1 MICIEELTA
10 TIKRLQLLKD
20 NTDSPEEIVATDLMI
35 TNLTNLA
42 RQFSMLLDTPNFKRM
57 VEEYK
62 INSKINSKIKN
73 D

>member
-1 MICIEELTA
+1 MICIEELNS

-42 RQFSMLLDTPNFKRM
+42 RQFGMLLDTPNFKQM
-57 VEEYK
+57 VEDYK
-62 INSKINSKIKN
+62 QN
-73 D
+73 DD

>member
-1 MICIEELTA
+1 MICTEELNS

-42 RQFSMLLDTPNFKRM
+42 RQFVMLLDTPDFKQM
-57 VEEYK
+57 VEEFK
-62 INSKINSKIKN
+62 QKN
-73 D
+73 E

>member
-1 MICIEELTA
+1 MICIDELTA

-42 RQFSMLLDTPNFKRM
+42 RQFGMLLDTPNFKQM

-62 INSKINSKIKN
+62 LKN

>member
-1 MICIEELTA
+1 MICIEELTS

-42 RQFSMLLDTPNFKRM
+42 RQFGMLLDSPDFKQM
-57 VEEYK
+57 VAEYK
-62 INSKINSKIKN
+62 INEKLK
-73 D
+73 DD

>member
-1 MICIEELTA
+1 MICTEELNS

-42 RQFSMLLDTPNFKRM
+42 RQFGMLLDSTEFKQM

-62 INSKINSKIKN
+62 LKN
-73 D
+73 E

>member
-42 RQFSMLLDTPNFKRM
+42 RQFSMLLDTPNFKQM

-62 INSKINSKIKN
+62 MNSKIK
-73 D
+73 DD

>member
-1 MICIEELTA
+1 MICIEELNS

-42 RQFSMLLDTPNFKRM
+42 RQFGMLLDTTDFKQM

-62 INSKINSKIKN
+62 LKN

>member
-1 MICIEELTA
+1 MICIEELTS

-35 TNLTNLA
+35 TNLTNLD
-42 RQFSMLLDTPNFKRM
+42 RQFGMLIDSPEFKQM

-62 INSKINSKIKN
+62 INSKIK
-73 D
+73 DD

>member
-1 MICIEELTA
+1 MICVEELNS

-20 NTDSPEEIVATDLMI
+20 NIDSPEEIVATDLMI

-42 RQFSMLLDTPNFKRM
+42 RQFVMLLDTPDFKQM

-62 INSKINSKIKN
+62 LKN

>member
-1 MICIEELTA
+1 MICTEELNS

-42 RQFSMLLDTPNFKRM
+42 RQFGMLLDTPSFKQM

-62 INSKINSKIKN
+62 MNSKIK
-73 D
+73 DD

>member
-1 MICIEELTA
+1 MICLEELTA

-35 TNLTNLA
+35 TNLTNLDK
-42 RQFSMLLDTPNFKRM
+42 QLGILLDTPNFKQM

-62 INSKINSKIKN
+62 QN
-73 D
+73 DD

>member
-1 MICIEELTA
+1 MICIEELTS

-42 RQFSMLLDTPNFKRM
+42 RQFGMLLDSPNFKQM

-62 INSKINSKIKN
+62 LKN

>member
-1 MICIEELTA
+1 MICIEEINS

-42 RQFSMLLDTPNFKRM
+42 RQFGMLLDTPEFKQM

-62 INSKINSKIKN
+62 INSKIK
-73 D
+73 DD

>member
-1 MICIEELTA
+1 MICLEELTA

-42 RQFSMLLDTPNFKRM
+42 RQLGMLLDTPNFKQM
-57 VEEYK
+57 VEDYK
-62 INSKINSKIKN
+62 QN
-73 D
+73 DD

>member
-42 RQFSMLLDTPNFKRM
+42 RQFSMLLDTSEFKQM
-57 VEEYK
+57 VAEYK
-62 INSKINSKIKN
+62 LKN

>member
-1 MICIEELTA
+1 MICIEELNS
-10 TIKRLQLLKD
+10 TIKRFQLLKD

-42 RQFSMLLDTPNFKRM
+42 RQFVMLLDTPDFKQM
-57 VEEYK
+57 VKEY
-62 INSKINSKIKN
+62 KIKN

>member
-35 TNLTNLA
+35 TNLTNFA
-42 RQFSMLLDTPNFKRM
+42 RQFNMLLDSPDFKQM
-57 VEEYK
+57 VAEYK
-62 INSKINSKIKN
+62 INEKLK
-73 D
+73 DD

>member
-1 MICIEELTA
+1 MICMEELTA

-35 TNLTNLA
+35 TNFTNLA
-42 RQFSMLLDTPNFKRM
+42 RQFGMLLDSPEFKQM

-62 INSKINSKIKN
+62 INSKPK
-73 D
+73 DE

>member
-42 RQFSMLLDTPNFKRM
+42 RQFGMLLDSPDFKQM

-62 INSKINSKIKN
+62 INSKLK
-73 D
+73 DD

>member
-1 MICIEELTA
+1 MICTEELNS

-35 TNLTNLA
+35 TNLTNLDK
-42 RQFSMLLDTPNFKRM
+42 QFGMLLDTPNFKQM

-62 INSKINSKIKN
+62 MNSKIK
-73 D
+73 DD

>member
-1 MICIEELTA
+1 MICLEELTA

-35 TNLTNLA
+35 TNLTNLDK
-42 RQFSMLLDTPNFKRM
+42 QFGMLLDTPNFKQM

-62 INSKINSKIKN
+62 INSKIK
-73 D
+73 DD

>member
-1 MICIEELTA
+1 MICIEEINS

-42 RQFSMLLDTPNFKRM
+42 RQFVMLLDTPDFKQM
-57 VEEYK
+57 VEEFK
-62 INSKINSKIKN
+62 QKN
-73 D
+73 E

>member
-1 MICIEELTA
+1 MICIEELTS

-42 RQFSMLLDTPNFKRM
+42 RQFNMLLDSPDFKQM
-57 VEEYK
+57 VAEYK
-62 INSKINSKIKN
+62 INEKLK
-73 D
+73 DD

>member
-1 MICIEELTA
+1 MICIEEINS

-20 NTDSPEEIVATDLMI
+20 NIDSPEEIVATDLMI

-42 RQFSMLLDTPNFKRM
+42 RQFVMLLDTPDFKQM

-62 INSKINSKIKN
+62 IKN

>member
-1 MICIEELTA
+1 MICTEELNS

-42 RQFSMLLDTPNFKRM
+42 RQFSMLLDTPNFKQM

-62 INSKINSKIKN
+62 INSKIK
-73 D
+73 DD

>member
-20 NTDSPEEIVATDLMI
+20 NTDSPEEIVAIDLMI
-35 TNLTNLA
+35 TNLTNLDK
-42 RQFSMLLDTPNFKRM
+42 QFGMLLDTPNFKQM

-62 INSKINSKIKN
+62 QN
-73 D
+73 DD

>member
-1 MICIEELTA
+1 MICIEELTS

-20 NTDSPEEIVATDLMI
+20 NTDNPEEIVATDLMI

-42 RQFSMLLDTPNFKRM
+42 RQFGMLLDSPEFKQM

-62 INSKINSKIKN
+62 LKN

>member
-42 RQFSMLLDTPNFKRM
+42 RQFGMLLDSPDFKQM
-57 VEEYK
+57 VEEYT
-62 INSKINSKIKN
+62 INSKLK
-73 D
+73 DD

>member
-1 MICIEELTA
+1 MICTEELTA

-42 RQFSMLLDTPNFKRM
+42 RQFSMLLDTPDFKQM

-62 INSKINSKIKN
+62 LKN

>member
-1 MICIEELTA
+1 MICIEELNS

-42 RQFSMLLDTPNFKRM
+42 RQFSMLLDTPDFKQM

-62 INSKINSKIKN
+62 LKN

>member
-1 MICIEELTA
+1 MICVEELNS

-42 RQFSMLLDTPNFKRM
+42 RQFVMLLDTPDFKQM

-62 INSKINSKIKN
+62 LKN

>member
-42 RQFSMLLDTPNFKRM
+42 RQFGMLLDSPEFKQM
-57 VEEYK
+57 VAEYK
-62 INSKINSKIKN
+62 TNSN
-73 D
+73 DD

>member
-1 MICIEELTA
+1 MICIEELTS

-42 RQFSMLLDTPNFKRM
+42 RQFGMLLDTPEFKQM

-62 INSKINSKIKN
+62 INSKIKN